1 MVCLSLSP
9 QTCEGKNGISV
20 CYVCPLYSN
29 QRPRACFPFSQHVRI
44 SSSWFSCTYIYIKKN
59 ILVGMMIKMRKRNTL
74 FMKIEPPKIIIPVL
88 IKIEIKTDD
97 IANSYYLYP
106 ICCREHINRGNQ
118 NPGSRTTTM
127 QSEHTV
133 LDTTPATQPYIVN
146 RPRTSSS
153 QRYL

>member
-1 MVCLSLSP
+1 
-9 QTCEGKNGISV
+9 
-20 CYVCPLYSN
+20 
-29 QRPRACFPFSQHVRI
+29 
-44 SSSWFSCTYIYIKKN
+44 
-59 ILVGMMIKMRKRNTL
+59 MRKRNTL

-118 NPGSRTTTM
+118 NPGSRTTTT

-153 QRYL
+153 QRCLRGERYEIPESKMTCDVIFKLFATKDKKLYELIEIILITRDVTCSSTIHPCK

>member
-1 MVCLSLSP
+1 MSESP
-9 QTCEGKNGISV
+9 HPGFLVHI
-20 CYVCPLYSN
+20 
-29 QRPRACFPFSQHVRI
+29 F
-44 SSSWFSCTYIYIKKN
+44 IYKKN

-153 QRYL
+153 QRCL